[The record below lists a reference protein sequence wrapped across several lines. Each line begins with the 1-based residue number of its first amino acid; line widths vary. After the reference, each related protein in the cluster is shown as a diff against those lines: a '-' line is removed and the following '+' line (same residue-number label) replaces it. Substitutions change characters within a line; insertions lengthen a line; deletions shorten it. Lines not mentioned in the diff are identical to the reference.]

1 MIGRLD
7 ERLRLAAIGALVYF
21 MASLQM
27 VIRGMDSLW
36 AKLPASVRQTIGPVA
51 QRLQA
56 ADPPDKDTDTSAKA
70 GSKRA
75 KSSATSTPTPTS
87 TYELAPT
94 NVGRGVVAG
103 IIFVSLYVSQKGA
116 PGKRVRTD
124 ETA

>member
-27 VIRGMDSLW
+27 VIRGMDNLW

-56 ADPPDKDTDTSAKA
+56 VGPPTEDDDEDASAKA
-70 GSKRA
+70 GAKRT
-75 KSSATSTPTPTS
+75 KSSATPKP